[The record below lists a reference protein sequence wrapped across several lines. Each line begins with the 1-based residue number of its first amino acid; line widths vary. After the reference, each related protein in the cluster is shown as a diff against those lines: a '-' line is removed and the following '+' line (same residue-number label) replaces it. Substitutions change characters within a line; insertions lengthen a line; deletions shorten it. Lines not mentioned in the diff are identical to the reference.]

1 MELSALHSIVEKL
14 DKKVDNEVLVLR
26 EGIADLKRGQQA
38 PLKAAALVSQSEAE
52 RDPPSLRQAAAGDW
66 PISVSC
72 LGASSASVSQSRLVI

>member
-38 PLKAAALVSQSEAE
+38 PLKAAGGESVISDSRFVCFWRGAGLARPAHGAVGGSS
-52 RDPPSLRQAAAGDW
+52 PQA
-66 PISVSC
+66 
-72 LGASSASVSQSRLVI
+72 